1 MAQVGEIKTN
11 PNNPE
16 QKARWNGRVWE
27 PVGATAGPRA
37 APAWGPGAVEM
48 PDKSV
53 VRYGPRGG
61 VTVLKK
67 ASAGQGSIDEPITMT
82 EDQGKAQLQTRLM
95 ANAEK
100 SYRDAR
106 RDGYNP
112 GDLRNTA
119 ASFFEGLP
127 FGGLDGV
134 GAFVRDDTG
143 DRGRQAE
150 LQFSDA
156 QLKAMSGAASPEPEV
171 KRNVKI
177 LFPRPGESLSS
188 IGPQKDAARLEAYRG
203 GKLRSGPAGPT
214 LPVFPG
220 DVGSSPRQPID
231 LSKGQSRSSIP
242 KGAFYRDPAGN
253 IRRNDHGD
261 DGNPIIQP
269 AKAASKAAPQA
280 GPQRLRYNPATGKI
294 E

>member
-1 MAQVGEIKTN
+1 MAQVGEIRTN

-27 PVGATAGPRA
+27 PVGGPKA
-37 APAWGPGAVEM
+37 APAWGAGAVEL

-67 ASAGQGSIDEPITMT
+67 ASAGQGSIDEPITLT
-82 EDQGKAQLQTRLM
+82 EDQGKAQVQARLM
-95 ANAEK
+95 ANAEG
-100 SYRDAR
+100 SYQQAR
-106 RDGYNP
+106 REGYDPASLKNSFASYIEGFPIIDG
-112 GDLRNTA
+112 
-119 ASFFEGLP
+119 
-127 FGGLDGV
+127 FGSV
-134 GAFVRDDTG
+134 VRDDVS

-150 LQFSDA
+150 LQYSDA
-156 QLKAMSGAASPEPEV
+156 QLKAMSGAAAPEPEV

-177 LFPRPGESLSS
+177 LFPRPGENISQ
-188 IGPQKDAARLEAYRG
+188 IEAQKQAARMEAFRG
-203 GKLRSGPAGPT
+203 AKLRAGPAGPT
-214 LPVFPG
+214 LPVYPG

-231 LSKGQSRSSIP
+231 LSKGQSRSGIP
-242 KGAFYRDPAGN
+242 RGAFYRDPAGN

-261 DGNPIIQP
+261 DGNPIVQP
-269 AKAASKAAPQA
+269 ARAAPKAAPQP
-280 GPQRLRYNPATGKI
+280 GKRLRYNPATGEI